1 MYKKYL
7 VVLMVIFVLM
17 MSMVGCGS
25 SGNSSSSQSSQS
37 SNAGQTQNHSQ
48 PAESNAKF
56 VLKLGHVANTDQPY
70 HEAAVKFADMVKER
84 TNGAVEIQIY
94 PNSQLGG
101 QRDLLEG
108 LQLGTVDI
116 VLTSSA
122 VLANFIPKC
131 QVIDLPFIFRD
142 KEHVYKVLDGP
153 LADKIYEG
161 AENQGMKVISTWEN
175 GFRHITNNI
184 RPITKPDDMKG
195 IKIRV
200 MESQM
205 YIEMFK
211 ALGANPTPM
220 AMGEVFTALQQK
232 TVDAQE
238 NPIGQIFA
246 SRFYEVQKY
255 LTLDG
260 HTYSPET
267 VVFSLQTWNK
277 LPKEYQDIIIKAAQE
292 ARDFNRQRAEE
303 QNQKFLDQMK
313 SKGLQVTELTPEQKA
328 AFQEKMKPVWAKFEN
343 VIGKDLIDA
352 VVNTK

>member
-1 MYKKYL
+1 MYKKPL
-7 VVLMVIFVLM
+7 IALMVIFILAL
-17 MSMVGCGS
+17 SLVGCGS
-25 SGNSSSSQSSQS
+25 SGTTSSQS
-37 SNAGQTQNHSQ
+37 SNSQQTQTQSTNG
-48 PAESNAKF
+48 NTKF
-56 VLKLGHVANTDQPY
+56 VLKLGHVANTNQPY
-70 HEAAVKFADMVKER
+70 HEAAVKFAELVKER

-116 VLTSSA
+116 VLTSTA
-122 VLANFIPKC
+122 VLSNFIPKC

-142 KEHVYKVLDGP
+142 REHVYKVVDGP
-153 LADKIYEG
+153 LAEKIYEG
-161 AENQGMKVISTWEN
+161 AESQGMKVISTWEN
-175 GFRHITNNI
+175 GFRHITNNV
-184 RPITKPDDMKG
+184 RPIRKPDDIKG

-200 MESQM
+200 MENPM
-205 YIEMFK
+205 YIDMFK

-238 NPIGQIFA
+238 NPIGQIYA

-255 LTLDG
+255 LTLTG
-260 HTYSPET
+260 HTYSPEPL
-267 VVFSLQTWNK
+267 VFSLKTWNK

-303 QNQKFLDQMK
+303 QNQKFLEEMK
-313 SKGLQVTELTPEQKA
+313 AKGLQVIELTPEEKA
-328 AFQEKMKPVWAKFEN
+328 AFQEKMKSVWAKYEN
-343 VIGKDLIDA
+343 IVGKELIDA
-352 VVNTK
+352 IVNTK